1 MKPEIKNLPHM
12 SKNRCGQEEEKENI
26 DGNRTTELILSEK
39 LKEGKGKGHKWPKG
53 TGPICE
59 D

>member
-1 MKPEIKNLPHM
+1 M

-39 LKEGKGKGHKWPKG
+39 LKEGKWKR
-53 TGPICE
+53 TQVA
-59 D
+59 